1 MRMQSAESVVSRSAA
16 AAATDRSAGASA
28 HTRRPRRKGRAR
40 RREPGRA
47 ELGRQDK
54 TLRAAPPRK
63 HCSLPAASR
72 RPQNHC
78 RPSGRRPPTRR
89 LRAPPP
95 PTGAALPH
103 HVQCVHAGRS
113 LLLAVEPLSTWQT
126 LKDSYY
132 NPLCAGAR
140 PYVSVRY
147 GGGRRDAASRAGRRH
162 SPSAA
167 APHPRCRHVV
177 PWRHEP
183 SPRACSL
190 SDRIMESGA
199 DLDSQLIARDV
210 TLMENTSFEV
220 PLTSHVTPVTL
231 LPQPTQF
238 HVGWKLNST
247 PMEKKAAR
255 CNIIS
260 YPASSQLHNSHT
272 ANINKWSVFAL
283 LVI

>member
-1 MRMQSAESVVSRSAA
+1 MQMRQLVF
-16 AAATDRSAGASA
+16 
-28 HTRRPRRKGRAR
+28 AR
-40 RREPGRA
+40 RRTWPGGLERKGEMYAYAKRRISCLTERCRCGDGPFGGRERA
-47 ELGRQDK
+47 YKEAAPEGKGTPEGARTSRARPPGQNAPR
-54 TLRAAPPRK
+54 RAAAETLLAARGQPEAAE
-63 HCSLPAASR
+63 SLPAQRTPAADAST
-72 RPQNHC
+72 P
-78 RPSGRRPPTRR
+78 
-89 LRAPPP
+89 RA
-95 PTGAALPH
+95 ASAN
-103 HVQCVHAGRS
+103 S
-113 LLLAVEPLSTWQT
+113 
-126 LKDSYY
+126 
-132 NPLCAGAR
+132 AGAR